1 VVFERMVT
9 LLNNLFNPQ
18 ILMKKIL
25 LSLFFVPAM
34 VFAQTKAVKLVRDD
48 ANKKVEVLVDG
59 KPFTSYIYPGPDV
72 LKKAVLYPVRT
83 SAGTL
88 ITRGW
93 PLDPRPGERVDHP
106 HHVGVWLNYEDV
118 NGHDFWNNSNTPPS
132 AKGVYGTIVHT
143 GITSVKSGKNK
154 GSLVVTADWL
164 DKDGKIMLKE
174 TTTYVFQGTDNQ
186 RVMDRI
192 TTLTAADKEVLFKD
206 VKDGMFAIRLA
217 RQLEHPSTKAE
228 IFTDASGV
236 ATKVPSLDN
245 TGITGVYRNKEG
257 IEGEDTWAKRS
268 DWINLRGTIDN
279 EKISVAIIDHPK
291 NVGYPA
297 YWHSRGYGL
306 FSVNPLGQKVF
317 SNGKQELNFK
327 LAPNQSSTFRYRMV
341 VTSGEVSD
349 AAMNKLTAD
358 FGKVK

>member
-1 VVFERMVT
+1 
-9 LLNNLFNPQ
+9 
-18 ILMKKIL
+18 MKKIL
-25 LSLFFVPAM
+25 LSLIFVPAM

-59 KPFTSYIYPGPDV
+59 KPFTAYIYPGADV

-83 SAGTL
+83 SKGTL

-132 AKGVYGTIVHT
+132 ATGVYGTIVHT
-143 GITSVKSGKNK
+143 GIKSVKSGKNI

-164 DKDGKIMLKE
+164 DKNGKIMLKE
-174 TTTYVFQGTDNQ
+174 TTTYTFQGTDNQ
-186 RVMDRI
+186 RIMDRT

-206 VKDGMFAIRLA
+206 VKDGMFAIRVA

-245 TGITGVYRNKEG
+245 AGITGSYRNKEG

-268 DWINLRGTIDN
+268 DWINLRGKIGD

-317 SNGKQELNFK
+317 SNGKEELNFK
-327 LAPNQSSTFRYRMV
+327 LAPNQSTTFRYRLV

-349 AAMNKLTAD
+349 AEMNKLTAD

>member
-1 VVFERMVT
+1 
-9 LLNNLFNPQ
+9 
-18 ILMKKIL
+18 MKKIL
-25 LSLFFVPAM
+25 LFLSFVP
-34 VFAQTKAVKLVRDD
+34 VVLFAQTKTVKLVRDD

-59 KPFTSYIYPGPDV
+59 KAFTSYIYPGADM

-83 SAGTL
+83 AQGTL

-93 PLDPRPGERVDHP
+93 PLDPRPGERIDHP

-118 NGHDFWNNSNTPPS
+118 NGHDFWNNSNTPPN

-143 GITSVKSGKNK
+143 GIKSVKSGKNK
-154 GSLVVTADWL
+154 GSLIVTADWL

-174 TTTYVFQGTDNQ
+174 TTEYVFQGTDNQ

-192 TTLTAADKEVLFKD
+192 TTLTAMEKEVLFKD

-228 IFTDASGV
+228 IFTDASGI

-268 DWINLRGTIDN
+268 DWINLRGKIGE

-291 NVGYPA
+291 NAGYPA

-306 FSVNPLGQKVF
+306 FAVNPLGQKVF
-317 SNGKQELNFK
+317 SNGKQELNLK
-327 LAPNQSSTFRYRMV
+327 LAPNQSTTFRYRLV

-349 AAMNKLTAD
+349 VEMNQLSAD
-358 FGKVK
+358 FGKIK

>member
-1 VVFERMVT
+1 
-9 LLNNLFNPQ
+9 
-18 ILMKKIL
+18 MKKIL
-25 LSLFFVPAM
+25 LFLSFVP
-34 VFAQTKAVKLVRDD
+34 VVLFAQTKTVKLVRDD

-59 KPFTSYIYPGPDV
+59 KAFTSYIYPGADV

-83 SAGTL
+83 AQGTL

-93 PLDPRPGERVDHP
+93 PLDPRPGERIDHP

-118 NGHDFWNNSNTPPS
+118 NGHDFWNNSNTPPN

-143 GITSVKSGKNK
+143 GIKSVKSGKNK
-154 GSLVVTADWL
+154 GSLIVTADWL

-174 TTTYVFQGTDNQ
+174 TTEYVFQGTDNQ

-192 TTLTAADKEVLFKD
+192 TTLTAMEKEVLFKD

-228 IFTDASGV
+228 IFTDASGI

-268 DWINLRGTIDN
+268 DWINLRGKIGE

-291 NVGYPA
+291 NAGYPA

-306 FSVNPLGQKVF
+306 FAVNPLGQKVF
-317 SNGKQELNFK
+317 SNGKQELNLK
-327 LAPNQSSTFRYRMV
+327 LAPNQSTTFRYRLV

-349 AAMNKLTAD
+349 VEMNQLSAD
-358 FGKVK
+358 FGKIK

>member
-1 VVFERMVT
+1 MKKT
-9 LLNNLFNPQ
+9 LLF
-18 ILMKKIL
+18 
-25 LSLFFVPAM
+25 LSFVPA
-34 VFAQTKAVKLVRDD
+34 VLFAQTKAVKLVRDD

-59 KPFTSYIYPGPDV
+59 KAFTSYIYPGADM

-83 SAGTL
+83 AQGTL

-93 PLDPRPGERVDHP
+93 PLDPRPGERIDHP

-118 NGHDFWNNSNTPPS
+118 NGHDFWNNSNTPPN

-143 GITSVKSGKNK
+143 GIKSVKSGKNK
-154 GSLVVTADWL
+154 GSLIVTADWL

-174 TTTYVFQGTDNQ
+174 TTEYVFQGTDNQ

-192 TTLTAADKEVLFKD
+192 TTLTAMEKEVLFKD

-228 IFTDASGV
+228 IFTDASGI

-268 DWINLRGTIDN
+268 DWINLRGKIGE

-291 NVGYPA
+291 NAGYPA

-306 FSVNPLGQKVF
+306 FAVNPLGQKVF
-317 SNGKQELNFK
+317 SNGKQELNLK
-327 LAPNQSSTFRYRMV
+327 LAPNQSTTFRYRLV

-349 AAMNKLTAD
+349 VEMNQLSVD
-358 FGKVK
+358 FGKIK

>member
-1 VVFERMVT
+1 
-9 LLNNLFNPQ
+9 
-18 ILMKKIL
+18 MKKIL
-25 LSLFFVPAM
+25 LSLIFVPAM

-59 KPFTSYIYPGPDV
+59 KPFTAYIYPGADV

-83 SAGTL
+83 SKGTL

-132 AKGVYGTIVHT
+132 ATGVYGTIVHT
-143 GITSVKSGKNK
+143 GIKSVKSGKNI

-164 DKDGKIMLKE
+164 DKNGKIMLKE
-174 TTTYVFQGTDNQ
+174 TTTYTFQGTDNQ
-186 RVMDRI
+186 RIMDRT

-206 VKDGMFAIRLA
+206 VKDGMFAIRVA

-245 TGITGVYRNKEG
+245 TGITGSYRNKEG

-268 DWINLRGTIDN
+268 DWINLRGKIGD

-317 SNGKQELNFK
+317 SNGKEELNFK
-327 LAPNQSSTFRYRMV
+327 LAPNQSTTFRYRLV

-349 AAMNKLTAD
+349 AEMNKLTAD

>member
-1 VVFERMVT
+1 
-9 LLNNLFNPQ
+9 
-18 ILMKKIL
+18 MKKIL
-25 LSLFFVPAM
+25 LGLLVSPFLL
-34 VFAQTKAVKLVRDD
+34 FAQTKPVKIIRDD
-48 ANKKVEVLVDG
+48 ANKKVDVLVDG

-83 SAGTL
+83 SEGTL

-106 HHVGVWLNYEDV
+106 HHVGIWFNYEDV
-118 NGHDFWNNSNTPPS
+118 NGHDFWNNSNTPPNPK
-132 AKGVYGTIVHT
+132 AVYGTIVHT
-143 GITSVKSGKNK
+143 GITAVNSGKNK
-154 GSLVVTADWL
+154 GNLIVTADWL

-174 TTTYVFQGTDNQ
+174 KTEYIFQGTDKQ
-186 RVMDRI
+186 RIIDRI
-192 TTLTAADKEVLFKD
+192 TTLTALDKEVVFRD
-206 VKDGMFAIRLA
+206 VKDGAFAIRLA

-245 TGITGVYRNKEG
+245 TGITGSYRNKEG

-268 DWINLRGTIDN
+268 DWVNLRGQIGE

-291 NVGYPA
+291 NVGYPT

-306 FSVNPLGQKVF
+306 FAANPYGQKVF
-317 SNGKQELNFK
+317 SNGKQELNFT
-327 LAPNQSSTFRYRMV
+327 LAPQASSTMKYRLV

-349 AAMNKLTAD
+349 EVMNRLTAD
-358 FGKVK
+358 FAKQ

>member
-1 VVFERMVT
+1 MKKT
-9 LLNNLFNPQ
+9 LLF
-18 ILMKKIL
+18 
-25 LSLFFVPAM
+25 LSFVPA
-34 VFAQTKAVKLVRDD
+34 VLFAQTKAVKLVRDD

-59 KPFTSYIYPGPDV
+59 KAFTSYIYPGADM

-83 SAGTL
+83 AQGTL

-93 PLDPRPGERVDHP
+93 PLDPRPGERIDHP

-118 NGHDFWNNSNTPPS
+118 NGHDFWNNSNTPPN

-143 GITSVKSGKNK
+143 GIKSVKSGKNK
-154 GSLVVTADWL
+154 GSLIVTADWL

-174 TTTYVFQGTDNQ
+174 TTEYVFQGTDNQ

-192 TTLTAADKEVLFKD
+192 TTLTAMEKEVLFKD

-228 IFTDASGV
+228 IFTDASGI

-268 DWINLRGTIDN
+268 DWINLRGKIGE

-291 NVGYPA
+291 NAGYPA

-306 FSVNPLGQKVF
+306 FAVNPLGQKVF
-317 SNGKQELNFK
+317 SNGKQELNLK
-327 LAPNQSSTFRYRMV
+327 LAPNQSTTFRYRLV

-349 AAMNKLTAD
+349 VEMNQLSAD
-358 FGKVK
+358 FGKIK